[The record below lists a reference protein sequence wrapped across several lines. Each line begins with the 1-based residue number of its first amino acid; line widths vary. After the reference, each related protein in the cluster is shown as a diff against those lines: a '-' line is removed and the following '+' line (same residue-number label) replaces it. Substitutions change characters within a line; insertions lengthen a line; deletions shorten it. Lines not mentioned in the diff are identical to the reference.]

1 MPLAYLPHVSVT
13 QPELRKALVKIAVVC
28 QTLDSAFAEYF
39 RAVINRLQGTTEV
52 LHRLREQ
59 ICSRQSKNMTYVGAL
74 GEYCER
80 VNGMSP
86 AEMYATIQYQAR
98 ATGEE
103 IQPYLQ
109 DALEV
114 PYWSMMADQFVRSSH
129 INNQLT
135 YDAVLSV
142 INDKRRELN
151 LRLRQ
156 VKQKWPDALPQVLED
171 GIARRIGVL
180 DDILAQTSDKYDT
193 LEEQQVQALQRS
205 PTSGLDAGS
214 MAPDLTKSGGNKP
227 MTAMMASD
235 EGITDLVCKIKIVT
249 EL

>member
-1 MPLAYLPHVSVT
+1 MA

-39 RAVINRLQGTTEV
+39 RAVINRSIGTRET
-52 LHRLREQ
+52 LRQLREQ
-59 ICSRQSKNMTYVGAL
+59 ICSRQSSNMTYIGAL

-80 VNGMSP
+80 VNALSP
-86 AEMYATIQYQAR
+86 ADTYAIIRYEAR
-98 ATGEE
+98 ATGDG

-129 INNQLT
+129 INSQLT

-171 GIARRIGVL
+171 GITRRISVL
-180 DDILAQTSDKYDT
+180 DDVLAQTSDKYDT
-193 LEEQQVQALQRS
+193 LEEQQVQELQRS
-205 PTSGLDAGS
+205 PTSGLDNIA
-214 MAPDLTKSGGNKP
+214 MTPDATKLSGNKP
-227 MTAMMASD
+227 MTATTASG
-235 EGITDLVCKIKIVT
+235 EEVTDLVCKSMVVT